1 MFGPERGVTPM
12 ETEGQ
17 YDCATCGEPLN
28 IIGIL
33 NHDCD
38 RILSAANITTGEQ
51 DTLLYVEARLVDHEG
66 VLNLSQMNYH
76 DQQNL
81 KLFGAAGLLD
91 VSEDRNPYE
100 EVMHVEEF
108 TERAWELTTECR
120 WLRAAR
126 NIDDDVVDAGALADR
141 LGVEAPAE

>member
-1 MFGPERGVTPM
+1 M

-33 NHDCD
+33 DHDCD
-38 RILSAANITTGEQ
+38 RILSAASIGPGEQ
-51 DTLLYVEARLVDHEG
+51 GTLLYVEARVVDGDG
-66 VLNLSQMNYH
+66 VLHLEQMNYH

-81 KLFGAAGLLD
+81 KLFRAAGLLD
-91 VSEDRNPYE
+91 VSEDGNPFE

-108 TERAWELTTECR
+108 TERAWDLASECR

-126 NIDDDVVDAGALADR
+126 SMDNDVVDAEALADR
-141 LGVEAPAE
+141 LGVEAVAE